1 MFFIFYSYK
10 IFNFVCISIQLF
22 QHTTIMENLEKRVKA
37 IKTQLHNCSDIIIKK
52 ISSGKNAIFVMYI
65 DGLIEQNEL
74 NLNILAPLYKFK
86 SFKSCSLE
94 DIKTKIV
101 NFSNAE
107 ILKDKDIENNLL
119 RGYALLFVNGDERA
133 LGFNIIH
140 YDGRSVEEPPTSA
153 VINGPREGFVE
164 NIKIN
169 VALIRK
175 RLVCK
180 HLKIEDMTV
189 GNRTQTAVK
198 LMYLDDV
205 VDKRVV
211 REVKEKINKIDID
224 GVLDSYYVGTFLE
237 DKPNSIFRQVGNC
250 EKPDIA
256 VSKILEGRVA
266 IVVDGSPIVLTV
278 PLIAFEDFQSS
289 NDYYSEPHKASTL
302 RILRIIALIM
312 SIYLP
317 GMYIALRL
325 YHYKVLPLKFLITV
339 VNSTQN
345 LPFNPFLE
353 ILFIIVLFDVLFEA
367 SLRMPKYLGVA
378 VSIVG
383 ALILGDTAVQAGL
396 VSHPGVMIVAMSG
409 ITIYILPNQS
419 AQVSLLRFI
428 FALIGG
434 VLGLHG
440 LVLSSMFLF
449 GYLANFDSYN
459 TPYLAPLAPYVK
471 NDQKDFIFKENITE
485 MKTLP
490 KSIPNSQD
498 TRLNDEELKKENTQD
513 SGENI
518 NLASLFGINGNEDE
532 SKNQKNE
539 NEENPKNNQEEKED
553 SAKKPKNKSSNNII
567 NKDIQVESNE
577 NSSYKKQ
584 NNNSNT
590 MKKNLKTTKKNDV
603 ISKNKQPIIKSAQEV
618 TKIDKN

>member
-1 MFFIFYSYK
+1 
-10 IFNFVCISIQLF
+10 
-22 QHTTIMENLEKRVKA
+22 MEKLEERVKT
-37 IKTQLHNCSDIIIKK
+37 IKSSLHDSSDIVIKK

-65 DGLIEQNEL
+65 DGLIEQEEL
-74 NLNILAPLYKFK
+74 NLNVLGPLYKFK
-86 SFKSCSLE
+86 SFKACSLE
-94 DIKTKIV
+94 EIKTKIV
-101 NFSNAE
+101 NYSNAE
-107 ILKDKDIENNLL
+107 ILEGEDIENNLL
-119 RGYALLFVNGDERA
+119 RGYALLFTNNDDRA
-133 LGFNIIH
+133 LGFNVIH
-140 YDGRSVEEPPTSA
+140 YDGRSVTEPPTSA

-169 VALIRK
+169 VSLIRK

-198 LMYLDDV
+198 IMYLDDV
-205 VDKRVV
+205 VDKKIVK
-211 REVKEKINKIDID
+211 EVKDKISKIDID
-224 GVLDSYYVGTFLE
+224 GILDSYYIGTFLE

-256 VSKILEGRVA
+256 TSKILEGRVV
-266 IVVDGSPIVLTV
+266 ILVDGSPIALTV

-302 RILRIIALIM
+302 RVLRIIALIM

-367 SLRMPKYLGVA
+367 SLRMPKYLGIA

-428 FALIGG
+428 FALVGG

-440 LVLSSMFLF
+440 LILASMFLF

-459 TPYLAPLAPYVK
+459 TPYLAPLAPYIN

-490 KSIPNSQD
+490 ESIPNNKEI
-498 TRLNDEELKKENTQD
+498 RLNDEQLKKDNSQE
-513 SGENI
+513 SGENF
-518 NLASLFGINGNEDE
+518 SLSSMFGM
-532 SKNQKNE
+532 NE
-539 NEENPKNNQEEKED
+539 NEQEQGDSSSKGSNEGELSSSKNSKNSENVKENGSGNLKKRDKENKEKKEPNDLNNTKEINKEKTQTKFEKEI
-553 SAKKPKNKSSNNII
+553 KPKIKAN
-567 NKDIQVESNE
+567 
-577 NSSYKKQ
+577 
-584 NNNSNT
+584 
-590 MKKNLKTTKKNDV
+590 
-603 ISKNKQPIIKSAQEV
+603 IKS
-618 TKIDKN
+618 TKVK

>member
-1 MFFIFYSYK
+1 
-10 IFNFVCISIQLF
+10 
-22 QHTTIMENLEKRVKA
+22 MEKLEERVKA
-37 IKTQLHNCSDIIIKK
+37 IKSSLHDSSDIVIKK

-65 DGLIEQNEL
+65 DGLIEQEEL
-74 NLNILAPLYKFK
+74 NLNVLGPLYKFK
-86 SFKSCSLE
+86 SFKTCGLE
-94 DIKTKIV
+94 EIKTKIV
-101 NFSNAE
+101 NYSNAE
-107 ILKDKDIENNLL
+107 ILEGEDIENNLL
-119 RGYALLFVNGDERA
+119 RGYALLFTNNDDRA
-133 LGFNIIH
+133 LGFNVIH
-140 YDGRSVEEPPTSA
+140 YDGRSVTEPPTST

-169 VALIRK
+169 VSLIRK

-198 LMYLDDV
+198 IMYLDDV
-205 VDKRVV
+205 VDKKIVK
-211 REVKEKINKIDID
+211 EVKDKISKIDID
-224 GVLDSYYVGTFLE
+224 GILDSYYIGTFLE

-256 VSKILEGRVA
+256 TSKILEGRVV
-266 IVVDGSPIVLTV
+266 ILVDGSPIVLTV

-302 RILRIIALIM
+302 RVLRIIALIM

-367 SLRMPKYLGVA
+367 SLRMPKYLGIA

-428 FALIGG
+428 FALVGG

-440 LVLSSMFLF
+440 LILASMFLF

-459 TPYLAPLAPYVK
+459 TPYLAPLAPYIN

-485 MKTLP
+485 IKTLP
-490 KSIPNSQD
+490 ESIPNNKEI
-498 TRLNDEELKKENTQD
+498 RLNDEQLKKDNSQE
-513 SGENI
+513 SGENF
-518 NLASLFGINGNEDE
+518 SLSSMFGM
-532 SKNQKNE
+532 NE
-539 NEENPKNNQEEKED
+539 NEQEQGDSSSKGSNEGELSSGKNSENVKENGSGNLKKRDKENKEKKEPNDLNNTKEINKEKTQTKFEKEI
-553 SAKKPKNKSSNNII
+553 KPKIKAN
-567 NKDIQVESNE
+567 
-577 NSSYKKQ
+577 
-584 NNNSNT
+584 
-590 MKKNLKTTKKNDV
+590 
-603 ISKNKQPIIKSAQEV
+603 IKS
-618 TKIDKN
+618 TKVK

>member
-1 MFFIFYSYK
+1 
-10 IFNFVCISIQLF
+10 
-22 QHTTIMENLEKRVKA
+22 MEKLEERVKA
-37 IKTQLHNCSDIIIKK
+37 IKSSLHDSSDIVIKK

-65 DGLIEQNEL
+65 DGLIEQEEL
-74 NLNILAPLYKFK
+74 NLNVLGPLYKFK
-86 SFKSCSLE
+86 SFKTCGLE
-94 DIKTKIV
+94 EIKTKIV
-101 NFSNAE
+101 NYSNAE
-107 ILKDKDIENNLL
+107 ILEGEDIENNLL
-119 RGYALLFVNGDERA
+119 RGYALLFTNNDDRA
-133 LGFNIIH
+133 LGFNVIH
-140 YDGRSVEEPPTSA
+140 YDGRSVTEPPTSA

-169 VALIRK
+169 VSLIRK

-198 LMYLDDV
+198 IMYLDDV
-205 VDKRVV
+205 VDKKIVK
-211 REVKEKINKIDID
+211 EVKDKISKIDID
-224 GVLDSYYVGTFLE
+224 GILDSYYIGTFLE

-256 VSKILEGRVA
+256 TSKILEGRVV
-266 IVVDGSPIVLTV
+266 ILVDGSPIVLTV

-302 RILRIIALIM
+302 RVLRIIALIM

-367 SLRMPKYLGVA
+367 SLRMPKYLGIA

-428 FALIGG
+428 FALVGG

-440 LVLSSMFLF
+440 LILASMFLF

-459 TPYLAPLAPYVK
+459 TPYLAPLAPYIN

-490 KSIPNSQD
+490 ESIPNNKEI
-498 TRLNDEELKKENTQD
+498 RLNDEQLKKDNSQE
-513 SGENI
+513 SGENF
-518 NLASLFGINGNEDE
+518 SLSSMFGM
-532 SKNQKNE
+532 NE
-539 NEENPKNNQEEKED
+539 NEQEQGDSSSKGSNEGELSSGKNSENVKENGSGNLKKRDKENKGKKELNDLNNTKEINKEKTQTKFEKEI
-553 SAKKPKNKSSNNII
+553 KPKIKAN
-567 NKDIQVESNE
+567 
-577 NSSYKKQ
+577 
-584 NNNSNT
+584 
-590 MKKNLKTTKKNDV
+590 
-603 ISKNKQPIIKSAQEV
+603 IKS
-618 TKIDKN
+618 TKVK

>member
-1 MFFIFYSYK
+1 
-10 IFNFVCISIQLF
+10 
-22 QHTTIMENLEKRVKA
+22 MEKLEERVKA
-37 IKTQLHNCSDIIIKK
+37 IKSSLHDSSDIVIKK

-65 DGLIEQNEL
+65 DGLIEQEEL
-74 NLNILAPLYKFK
+74 NLNVLGPLYKFK
-86 SFKSCSLE
+86 SFKTCGLE
-94 DIKTKIV
+94 EIKTKIV
-101 NFSNAE
+101 NYSNAE
-107 ILKDKDIENNLL
+107 ILEGEDIENNLL
-119 RGYALLFVNGDERA
+119 RGYALLFINNDDRA
-133 LGFNIIH
+133 LGFNVIH
-140 YDGRSVEEPPTSA
+140 YDGRSVTEPPTSA

-169 VALIRK
+169 VSLIRK

-198 LMYLDDV
+198 IMYLDDV
-205 VDKRVV
+205 VDKKIVK
-211 REVKEKINKIDID
+211 EVKDKISKIDID
-224 GVLDSYYVGTFLE
+224 GILDSYYIGTFLE

-256 VSKILEGRVA
+256 TSKILEGRVV
-266 IVVDGSPIVLTV
+266 ILVDGSPIALTV

-302 RILRIIALIM
+302 RVLRIIALIM

-367 SLRMPKYLGVA
+367 SLRMPKYLGIA

-428 FALIGG
+428 FALVGG

-440 LVLSSMFLF
+440 LILASMFLF

-459 TPYLAPLAPYVK
+459 TPYLAPLAPYIN

-490 KSIPNSQD
+490 ESIPNNKEI
-498 TRLNDEELKKENTQD
+498 RLNDEQLKKDNSQE
-513 SGENI
+513 SGENF
-518 NLASLFGINGNEDE
+518 SLSSMFGM
-532 SKNQKNE
+532 NE
-539 NEENPKNNQEEKED
+539 NEQEQGDSSSKGSNEGELSSGKNSENVKENGSGNLKKRDKENKEKKEPNDLNNTKEINKEKTQTKFEKEI
-553 SAKKPKNKSSNNII
+553 KPKIKAN
-567 NKDIQVESNE
+567 
-577 NSSYKKQ
+577 
-584 NNNSNT
+584 
-590 MKKNLKTTKKNDV
+590 
-603 ISKNKQPIIKSAQEV
+603 IKS
-618 TKIDKN
+618 TKVK

>member
-1 MFFIFYSYK
+1 
-10 IFNFVCISIQLF
+10 
-22 QHTTIMENLEKRVKA
+22 MERLEERVKA
-37 IKTQLHNCSDIIIKK
+37 IKSSLHDSSDIVIKK

-65 DGLIEQNEL
+65 DGLIEQEEL
-74 NLNILAPLYKFK
+74 NLNVLGPLYKFK
-86 SFKSCSLE
+86 SFKTCGLE
-94 DIKTKIV
+94 EIKTKIV
-101 NFSNAE
+101 NYSNAE
-107 ILKDKDIENNLL
+107 ILEGEDIENNLL
-119 RGYALLFVNGDERA
+119 RGYALLFINNDDRA
-133 LGFNIIH
+133 LGFNVIH
-140 YDGRSVEEPPTSA
+140 YDGRSVTEPPTSA

-169 VALIRK
+169 VSLIRK

-198 LMYLDDV
+198 IMYLDDV
-205 VDKRVV
+205 VDKKIVK
-211 REVKEKINKIDID
+211 EVKDKISKIDID
-224 GVLDSYYVGTFLE
+224 GILDSYYIGTFLE

-256 VSKILEGRVA
+256 TSKILEGRVV
-266 IVVDGSPIVLTV
+266 ILVDGSPIALTV

-302 RILRIIALIM
+302 RVLRIIALIM

-367 SLRMPKYLGVA
+367 SLRMPKYLGIA

-428 FALIGG
+428 FALVGG

-440 LVLSSMFLF
+440 LILASMFLF

-459 TPYLAPLAPYVK
+459 TPYLAPLAPYIN

-485 MKTLP
+485 IKTLP
-490 KSIPNSQD
+490 ESIPNNKEI
-498 TRLNDEELKKENTQD
+498 RLNDEQLKKDNSQE
-513 SGENI
+513 SGENF
-518 NLASLFGINGNEDE
+518 SLSSMFGM
-532 SKNQKNE
+532 NE
-539 NEENPKNNQEEKED
+539 NEQEQGDSSSKGSNEGELSSGKNSENVKENGSGNLKKRDKENKEKKEPNDLNNTKEINKEKTQTKFEKEI
-553 SAKKPKNKSSNNII
+553 KPKIKAN
-567 NKDIQVESNE
+567 
-577 NSSYKKQ
+577 
-584 NNNSNT
+584 
-590 MKKNLKTTKKNDV
+590 
-603 ISKNKQPIIKSAQEV
+603 IKS
-618 TKIDKN
+618 TKVK

>member
-1 MFFIFYSYK
+1 
-10 IFNFVCISIQLF
+10 
-22 QHTTIMENLEKRVKA
+22 MEKLEERVKA
-37 IKTQLHNCSDIIIKK
+37 IKSSLHDSSDIVIKK

-65 DGLIEQNEL
+65 DGLIEQEEL
-74 NLNILAPLYKFK
+74 NLNVLSPLYKFK
-86 SFKSCSLE
+86 SFKTCGLE
-94 DIKTKIV
+94 EIKTKIV
-101 NFSNAE
+101 NYSNAE
-107 ILKDKDIENNLL
+107 ILEGEDIENNLL
-119 RGYALLFVNGDERA
+119 RGYALLFINNDDRA
-133 LGFNIIH
+133 LGFNVIH
-140 YDGRSVEEPPTSA
+140 YDGRSVTEPPTSA

-169 VALIRK
+169 VSLIRK

-198 LMYLDDV
+198 IMYLDDV
-205 VDKRVV
+205 VDKKIVK
-211 REVKEKINKIDID
+211 EVKDKISKIDID
-224 GVLDSYYVGTFLE
+224 GILDSYYIGTFLE

-256 VSKILEGRVA
+256 TSKILEGRVV
-266 IVVDGSPIVLTV
+266 ILVDGSPIALTV

-302 RILRIIALIM
+302 RVLRIIALIM

-367 SLRMPKYLGVA
+367 SLRMPKYLGIA

-428 FALIGG
+428 FALVGG

-440 LVLSSMFLF
+440 LILASMFLF

-459 TPYLAPLAPYVK
+459 TPYLAPLAPYIN

-490 KSIPNSQD
+490 ESIPNNKEI
-498 TRLNDEELKKENTQD
+498 RLNDEQLKKDNSQE
-513 SGENI
+513 SGENF
-518 NLASLFGINGNEDE
+518 SLSSMFGM
-532 SKNQKNE
+532 NE
-539 NEENPKNNQEEKED
+539 NEQEQGDSSSKGSNEGELSSGKNSENVKENGFGNLKKRDKENKGIKEFNDLNNTKEINKEKTQTKFEKEI
-553 SAKKPKNKSSNNII
+553 KPKIKAN
-567 NKDIQVESNE
+567 
-577 NSSYKKQ
+577 
-584 NNNSNT
+584 
-590 MKKNLKTTKKNDV
+590 
-603 ISKNKQPIIKSAQEV
+603 IKS
-618 TKIDKN
+618 TKVK